1 MRLRY
6 EYKVFGLEFLLISVL
21 TVVVFLVNPN
31 SSLNDYINVPGLATS
46 LVALN
51 SGITIAIFLALF
63 HSDNKN
69 VENFRKF
76 KTAAKQAYKIF
87 LINAVL
93 VCLSTVLI
101 QEELSSQ
108 LSINLGLTGLVIA
121 LTGTLV
127 NIWHIF
133 DLVTIMFRR

>member
-21 TVVVFLVNPN
+21 TVIVFLGNPN

-108 LSINLGLTGLVIA
+108 LSVNLGLTGLSIA

-133 DLVTIMFRR
+133 DLVSIMFRR